1 MKKFAIAGICLALLS
16 GCATQTYTLAPQSQ
30 ATPSYDKAQT
40 FFVSG
45 IGQEQSVDAAEVCG
59 GADKVAKVQ
68 TQLSP
73 LNALIGFV
81 QGIYTPRQIQVY
93 CKK

>member
-1 MKKFAIAGICLALLS
+1 MKKIVTAGICLALLS

-45 IGQEQSVDAAEVCG
+45 IG
-59 GADKVAKVQ
+59 GA
-68 TQLSP
+68 SR
-73 LNALIGFV
+73 ALPV
-81 QGIYTPRQIQVY
+81 LPPE
-93 CKK
+93 